1 MSFVR
6 CSLCNGKKKVFGLGM
21 MEKECHVCHGVG
33 YVDSEPK
40 EVVKAAKK
48 KKEDVKAEG

>member
-33 YVDSEPK
+33 YVGPEPK
-40 EVVKAAKK
+40 EVKKVSSKK
-48 KKEDVKAEG
+48 KDDVKVGG